1 MISLRFL
8 KTAGTLKMLM
18 KELTS
23 AELLQS
29 RMDSQKAAV
38 QKPFIGRK
46 QNRLF
51 VVANSGSAP
60 FVWSPPRAVASP
72 KLQKTAAPMSS

>member
-1 MISLRFL
+1 
-8 KTAGTLKMLM
+8 MLM
-18 KELTS
+18 KEKLTS

-29 RMDSQKAAV
+29 RMDSEKAAV
-38 QKPFIGRK
+38 QKPFVGRK

-60 FVWSPPRAVASP
+60 FVWSPHRAAAFP
-72 KLQKTAAPMSS
+72 KLQKIAAPMSR